1 MASLIPG
8 FAYDIF
14 ISYRQKDNKG
24 DKWVSEFVDVLKTEL
39 ESTFKE
45 EISVYFDINPHDGL
59 LETHDVDASLKEKLK
74 CLIFIP
80 IISRT
85 YCDPKSFAWEHEFK
99 AFIELASQD
108 QFGLKVKLPN
118 GNIASRVLPVRI
130 HDLDQEDIKLCES
143 ILGGVMRGVEFV
155 YKEPGVNRSLSTK
168 DHEEKNLNNTNYR
181 NQINKVAL
189 AIKEVI
195 SGLKTEPSEPGS
207 EKTQLKE
214 APADVKKVERFVD
227 RKLPVKQTR
236 KKLLS
241 GILIIAILVI
251 AAILAYP
258 KIFKRDKLEN
268 LKSPD
273 ERISIAVMPF
283 QNMTND
289 TIWNIWQ
296 NGIQDILITSLSNSE
311 ELKVRQ
317 AESINHLVESQG
329 IVNYASITPSVAST
343 ISQKLDASVLIYGN
357 IKQAG
362 NIIRLYTQLID
373 SKTEEVFKSFQ
384 IEGAYKE
391 ENIFHLIDSLSVIV
405 KNFLIISELGKGI
418 PAVYNITAS
427 TNSPE
432 AYRYFIQG
440 RNEFMKLDN
449 LSAINWFSKAIAIDS
464 NFIEAITTT
473 AMAYGNQYIIET
485 AYSSTNINPDLYKQA
500 KRWCLKAYEK
510 LDQMP
515 MQEEIFTKWLYSMY
529 FETPYEGIKY
539 LKQLLKIDDQR
550 ATTHHNLGNCYFDL
564 SQYNMAISEYEK
576 VLELYKKWGVK
587 PYWILDYIDL
597 GEAYYK
603 AGKYKDE
610 EKLYKKAERDFPDV
624 PVICFYQAILSLTVG
639 DTVAANKYVEKGISY
654 LKSISMSEA
663 SLAAILASGYAEAG
677 LMDKAEKYYRQALTL
692 EPESPVRLNDLA
704 YFLINNDRVVNQGME
719 LVERA
724 LKLSPDYYIYLH
736 TKGWG
741 LYKQGKYQEALEMLQ
756 KSWDLRRQS
765 AVYDH
770 EAFLHLEAAK
780 KAVANQKNN

>member
-8 FAYDIF
+8 YEYDIF
-14 ISYRQKDNKG
+14 ISYRQKDNKYDG
-24 DKWVSEFVDVLKTEL
+24 WVTEFVDNLKREL
-39 ESTFKE
+39 EATFKE

-74 CLIFIP
+74 CLVFIP

-99 AFIELASQD
+99 AFVESASKD

-118 GNIASRVLPVRI
+118 GNVANRVLPVRI
-130 HDLDQEDIKLCES
+130 HDLDKDDINLCES
-143 ILGGVMRGVEFV
+143 VLGGVLRGVEFI
-155 YKEPGVNRSLSTK
+155 YKEPGVNRALTVYDDK
-168 DHEEKNLNNTNYR
+168 KNLNNTKYR

-189 AIKEVI
+189 AIKEI
-195 SGLKTEPSEPGS
+195 IPGLQMEPGVS
-207 EKTQLKE
+207 VNGEDQHHELFGETDKEKKLKE
-214 APADVKKVERFVD
+214 QWRSSKHVKPKWQAGAVI
-227 RKLPVKQTR
+227 LA
-236 KKLLS
+236 
-241 GILIIAILVI
+241 LIIITMVFV
-251 AAILAYP
+251 YP
-258 KIFKRDKLEN
+258 KIFKRDNLAK
-268 LKSPD
+268 LKSTD
-273 ERISIAVMPF
+273 ERISVAVMPF

-329 IVNYASITPSVAST
+329 IVNYASITPAVASK
-343 ISQKLDASVLIYGN
+343 ISQKLDASVLIFGN

-362 NIIRLYTQLID
+362 NIVRLYTQLID

-405 KNFLIISELGKGI
+405 KNFLIISELGKRI
-418 PAVYNITAS
+418 PAVYKITTS
-427 TNSPE
+427 TNSAE

-449 LSAINWFSKAIAIDS
+449 FSAINWFSKAIAIDS
-464 NFIEAITTT
+464 NFIEAITMT
-473 AMAYGNQYIIET
+473 AKAYGNQYLVET
-485 AYSSTNINPDLYKQA
+485 AYSSAYINPDLYKQA
-500 KRWCLKAYEK
+500 KKWCLKAYK
-510 LDQMP
+510 KMDQMP
-515 MQEEIFTKWLYSMY
+515 VQEEISTKWLFSLY

-539 LKQLLKIDDQR
+539 LIQLLKIDDQR
-550 ATTHHNLGNCYFDL
+550 VTTHSNLGNCYFEL
-564 SQYNMAISEYEK
+564 GQYNMAISEYEK
-576 VLELYKKWGVK
+576 VLEIHNKWGIK
-587 PYWILDYIDL
+587 PYWILDYISL

-603 AGKYKDE
+603 VGKYKDE
-610 EKLYKKAERDFPDV
+610 EKLYKKAERDFPDA
-624 PVICFYQAILSLTVG
+624 PIICLYQAILSFTIG
-639 DTVAANKYVEKGISY
+639 DTVAANRYVERGISY

-663 SLAAILASGYAEAG
+663 SIAAILASGYATAG
-677 LMDKAEKYYRQALTL
+677 SMDKAEKCYRQALTL
-692 EPESPVRLNDLA
+692 EPEGPVRLNDLA
-704 YFLINNDRVVNQGME
+704 YFLINNDRDVSQGME

-724 LKLSPDYYIYLH
+724 LKLVPGYYIFLH

-741 LYKQGKYQEALEMLQ
+741 LYKQGKYQKALEMLQ
-756 KSWDLRRQS
+756 NSWDLRRQN

-770 EAFLHLEAAK
+770 EAFLHLEAAR
-780 KAVANQKNN
+780 KAVAGQKN